1 MYSRLFCISPTAI
14 HAEISEYPSYYKNSE
29 TLWIHCKRE
38 GCYVHLPQLTVTFT
52 HCQTAFNH
60 LICKNQ
66 YLLNKCKYIYCISGM
81 TGNRHEDDY
90 VKIASGV
97 GFFFSVSILSYG
109 KQNKTPQ
116 NENKTKL
123 NSIESK
129 YKFVNSLILI

>member
-1 MYSRLFCISPTAI
+1 
-14 HAEISEYPSYYKNSE
+14 
-29 TLWIHCKRE
+29 
-38 GCYVHLPQLTVTFT
+38 
-52 HCQTAFNH
+52 
-60 LICKNQ
+60 
-66 YLLNKCKYIYCISGM
+66 M
-81 TGNRHEDDY
+81 TGNRPEDDY